1 MAAAYTR
8 SPFSIRE
15 ASFSIAVNRDADGV
29 RRRLAWLAWLAR
41 PLDQAAQAL
50 GCRLR
55 LAGGWVRDV
64 IIASLALAEL
74 PVRTQA
80 ELDVVTEGDAPALG
94 QWLKRR
100 WGGSLTVHDAFRT
113 ATWRVPAQ
121 ALAGTAAGPEPLLID
136 LITARSE
143 IYPGPGQLPR
153 IAPASFAADMARR
166 DFSLNTFAADWDAL
180 MPLTQGASSL
190 QCRGQANALQD
201 LRAGLI
207 RALHAD
213 SLQDD
218 PTRAYRA
225 VRYEQRFGFALEA
238 ATARLIQQALADG
251 GLAALTAA
259 RTRHEME
266 RIFQEAQAAAIVQRL
281 SELGLLALFGVPDV
295 PAELAAA
302 VRRVPA
308 DDAARADVC
317 WILLLSQATSAAGAF
332 DGLGLGLAGKVR
344 KGIGQFRRLGAG
356 LEPAAWTALRPSQ
369 KCRGLRGL
377 EEGAVRALRAWHPAL
392 EADLE
397 RYEKE
402 WQAFRPALDGK
413 ALLALGYAPGPR
425 LGAALNQ
432 LRDAGLDG
440 AAPADAV
447 AFIQRLLG
455 PPAAPD
461 GHYGRAQLAS
471 PKRRN
476 RTG

>member
-29 RRRLAWLAWLAR
+29 RRRLAWLALLAR

-74 PVRTQA
+74 PVRMQA

-121 ALAGTAAGPEPLLID
+121 ALAGAAAGPEPLIID

-143 IYPGPGQLPR
+143 IYPGPGQLPQ

-213 SLQDD
+213 SLKDD

-259 RTRHEME
+259 RTRQEME

-295 PAELAAA
+295 PAALAAA

-344 KGIGQFRRLGAG
+344 KGVGQLRRLGAG
-356 LEPAAWTALRPSQ
+356 LDPAAWAALRPSQ
-369 KCRGLRGL
+369 KCRCLRGL
-377 EEGAVRALRAWHPAL
+377 EEGAIRALRAWHPAL

-432 LRDAGLDG
+432 LRDASLDG

-447 AFIQRLLG
+447 AFIQGLLG
-455 PPAAPD
+455 PPAAAD
-461 GHYGRAQLAS
+461 GHYGRAQPAS

>member
-1 MAAAYTR
+1 MAATHAQ
-8 SPFSIRE
+8 SPFSARE
-15 ASFSIAVNRDADGV
+15 ASFSIAVDRDAAGV
-29 RRRLAWLAWLAR
+29 RRRLDWLALIAR

-50 GCRLR
+50 DCRLR
-55 LAGGWVRDV
+55 LVGGWVRDV
-64 IIASLALAEL
+64 ILASLAVAET

-80 ELDVVTEGDAPALG
+80 ELDIVTEGDAPALG
-94 QWLKRR
+94 QWLQRR

-113 ATWRVPAQ
+113 ATWRVSAQ
-121 ALAGTAAGPEPLLID
+121 ALAENADWPEPLSID

-143 IYPGPGQLPR
+143 LYPGPGQLPR

-166 DFSLNTFAADWDAL
+166 DFSFNTFAADWDAL

-201 LRAGLI
+201 LRAGLV
-207 RALHAD
+207 RVLHAD
-213 SLQDD
+213 SLKDD

-238 ATARLIQQALADG
+238 ATARLIQQALAEG

-259 RTRHEME
+259 RTRQEME
-266 RIFQEAQAAAIVQRL
+266 RIFQEARAANIVQRM

-302 VRRVPA
+302 MRRVPT

-317 WILLLSQATSAAGAF
+317 WILLLSQATSATNVF
-332 DGLGLGLAGKVR
+332 DGLDLGLAGKVR
-344 KGIGQFRRLGAG
+344 KGIEQLRRFRADLD
-356 LEPAAWTALRPSQ
+356 PAVWTALRPSQ
-369 KCRGLRGL
+369 KCRRLRGL
-377 EEGAVRALRAWHPAL
+377 EGGAVRALRAWHPVL

-402 WQAFRPALDGK
+402 WRAFRPALDGK

-425 LGAALNQ
+425 LGNALNQ

-440 AAPADAV
+440 AAPADAG

-455 PPAAPD
+455 PPAAAD

-471 PKRRN
+471 PKRRK